1 MTQYQE
7 DQEVISSDIC
17 TKEKLNIRKPI
28 ALLQRV
34 CKSTPLS
41 PFVVSSM
48 IKYKWNFYF
57 PDAIFLQMR
66 CRAEIPCTEKESHFW
81 MHLQSVTAL
90 TDRRWLPQLK
100 FLAFPLVS
108 LPPSCPGDAIPLGT
122 RGEQPERGPEEESV
136 AVDSSSAH
144 LLKK

>member
-1 MTQYQE
+1 
-7 DQEVISSDIC
+7 
-17 TKEKLNIRKPI
+17 
-28 ALLQRV
+28 
-34 CKSTPLS
+34 
-41 PFVVSSM
+41 
-48 IKYKWNFYF
+48 
-57 PDAIFLQMR
+57 
-66 CRAEIPCTEKESHFW
+66 

-108 LPPSCPGDAIPLGT
+108 LSPSCPGDVIPLGT
-122 RGEQPERGPEEESV
+122 RGQWPERGPAEESV